1 MGLDGNTWVMLS
13 TGRGFSSPTAWHDGL
28 FFGSKATLLGD
39 VDGDG
44 RADLVAVNDNDT
56 WVMLSTGSGFS
67 APAQWSGEPFF
78 GNKATLLG
86 DITGDG
92 RSDLVAVNVSAS

>member
-1 MGLDGNTWVMLS
+1 L
-13 TGRGFSSPTAWHDGL
+13 
-28 FFGSKATLLGD
+28 
-39 VDGDG
+39 
-44 RADLVAVNDNDT
+44 
-56 WVMLSTGSGFS
+56 MLSTGSEFS

-78 GNKATLLG
+78 GNNVTLLG